1 MMQCSFQLVYNVIYC
16 QDDDDDGVGDDG
28 VGDDDD
34 DDDDDGVD
42 DDAMLIMIELHFS
55 LSTNKIS
62 L

>member
-1 MMQCSFQLVYNVIYC
+1 MMMLVMMHCSFQLVYNVIYC
-16 QDDDDDGVGDDG
+16 QDDDDGVGDG
-28 VGDDDD
+28 DDD